1 MLRSSVYHSL
11 RPLAFAALLLLTLSY
26 AQPTYA
32 TRYVKSPLPDEE
44 ALNMAVSHAGQTLS
58 SAVRQR
64 LEGYKPAQYVYLR
77 GTLEL
82 LVHQSVVAPP
92 PWAAGDVLG
101 DLPLSAQLYAIDA
114 FKTGLPPAP
123 WLQDFADRFGDV
135 GYYVLADAYGDPD
148 HPDLEGLL
156 LETTGMTHCSTNSCN
171 SIRLRTRLI
180 EGDPAP
186 IIDDLV
192 DRRMPTGNV
201 SMMFC
206 GRPSAQMRAAL
217 VAAAI
222 AAHETS
228 NVVRRKRTTAILL
241 DYLRC
246 TGDHDFELIPEQWL
260 NELSEIMYQA
270 YVEAYRLHAPSS
282 FKDRHGSLT
291 MVYANLI
298 HGVP

>member
-1 MLRSSVYHSL
+1 MLWSSVFHSL

-26 AQPTYA
+26 PHPTYA
-32 TRYVKSPLPDEE
+32 TRYVKSRLPDEE
-44 ALNMAVSHAGQTLS
+44 ALALAVSHAGHALS
-58 SAVRQR
+58 PAVRQR
-64 LEGYKPAQYVYLR
+64 LEAYKPAQYVYLR
-77 GTLEL
+77 GTLDL
-82 LVHQSVVAPP
+82 LVHQSAVAPP
-92 PWAAGDVLG
+92 PWVADDVLD

-114 FKTGLPPAP
+114 FKTGLPPTP

-156 LETTGMTHCSTNSCN
+156 FETTGMTHCATNSCN
-171 SIRLRTRLI
+171 TIRLRTRLI
-180 EGDPAP
+180 EADPAP

-192 DRRMPTGNV
+192 GRRMPTGNV

-206 GRPSAQMRAAL
+206 GRPSTQMRAAL

-222 AAHETS
+222 AAHKTLEFT
-228 NVVRRKRTTAILL
+228 RRKRTTAILL

-246 TGDHDFELIPEQWL
+246 TGDHDFELIPERWL
-260 NELSEIMYQA
+260 NELSENMYQA

-282 FKDRHGSLT
+282 FRDRHGSLT
-291 MVYANLI
+291 MVYANLVF
-298 HGVP
+298 GVP

>member
-26 AQPTYA
+26 AHPTYA

-44 ALNMAVSHAGQTLS
+44 ALTIAVSHAGQALS
-58 SAVRQR
+58 PAVRRR

-92 PWAAGDVLG
+92 PWAADDVLG

-114 FKTGLPPAP
+114 FKTGLPPDP

-156 LETTGMTHCSTNSCN
+156 LETTGMTHCSTDSCN
-171 SIRLRTRLI
+171 TIRLRTRLI

-192 DRRMPTGNV
+192 GRRMPTGNV
-201 SMMFC
+201 SMMLC
-206 GRPSAQMRAAL
+206 GRPSTQMRAAL
-217 VAAAI
+217 VAATI

-228 NVVRRKRTTAILL
+228 DLMRRKRTTAILL
-241 DYLRC
+241 DYLEC
-246 TGDHDFELIPEQWL
+246 TNDGDYDAIPEQWL
-260 NELSEIMYQA
+260 EELSEIMYQP
-270 YVEAYRLHAPSS
+270 YVQAFRLRVPPTST
-282 FKDRHGSLT
+282 KRHISLT